1 MAMAQ
6 LGGSVA
12 PEGVGRGR
20 TPGVTVRR
28 VTPLARVAGAALIA
42 IMLCGGFVGQRVYLM
57 NLTYRLEAE
66 QARVRQLAQENE
78 FLRLQVAR
86 ARSLDR
92 IEAVA
97 RGRLGMVPADR
108 KDVVVVP
115 ERRDPVRGGIAMAST
130 RETGTGGERGW
141 LAALLHWANERWPG
155 RAAEAGSPPSP

>member
-6 LGGSVA
+6 LEGSGVPGA
-12 PEGVGRGR
+12 VGRDR
-20 TPGVTVRR
+20 TPGVTARR
-28 VTPLARVAGAALIA
+28 VTPLARVAGTALIA
-42 IMLCGGFVGQRVYLM
+42 IVLCSGFVGQRVYLM

-115 ERRDPVRGGIAMAST
+115 VRRDPVRGGVALASA
-130 RETGTGGERGW
+130 RESGTGGERGW

-155 RAAEAGSPPSP
+155 RAAEAGSPSSP